1 MASWIDMFSLLTT
14 TLFFV
19 GSILGVLYIAKQ
31 ISSGVQLTKESLQN
45 KGISITEKGV
55 SVKTQKRFDR
65 DDYVDA
71 TQRGL
76 IKAIGAASFGP
87 ADQAN
92 KHSAQPTSS
101 SGLNALN
108 DNGKKIFG
116 VAMRRSHSGGS
127 K

>member
-19 GSILGVLYIAKQ
+19 GSILGVLYIVKQ
-31 ISSGVQLTKESLQN
+31 ISSGVQLTKASLEN

-71 TQRGL
+71 TQRGF

-87 ADQAN
+87 ADD
-92 KHSAQPTSS
+92 KHSAQPPSK
-101 SGLNALN
+101 GQHAPN
-108 DNGKKIFG
+108 DNGKKVFG